1 MTILLLEDEYPA
13 AERLRRLLATAA
25 PAAQVLAVLD
35 TVAGA
40 LAWLAAHPAPDLIL
54 SDIQLADGLSFDV
67 FAQAVVRSPVVFTTA
82 YDQYAIRAFE
92 ANSIAY
98 LLKPVKLP
106 ELAKALAK
114 WRQWPSVVPY
124 PPDALP
130 HPPAPSPPG
139 EGEPDVII
147 TPTSIIIQNS
157 PSGSPSPGG
166 EGAGGWGNTPA
177 LALER
182 LLDALPRPQRTYKA
196 RFLVR
201 QGEALLPLPAAE
213 VAWFWSRHDTTT
225 LATLGGQRY
234 VVDYTLEQLEALL
247 DPTQFFR
254 LSRQVLA
261 QLPAVRRVV
270 PHLGGKLLVELS
282 PALGA
287 GTEALV
293 SKEKAGP
300 LRRWLEGPAG

>member
-13 AERLRRLLATAA
+13 AERLRRLLAEAA
-25 PAAQVLAVLD
+25 PAAQVPAVLD

-106 ELAKALAK
+106 ELTKALAK
-114 WRQWPSVVPY
+114 WRQWP
-124 PPDALP
+124 
-130 HPPAPSPPG
+130 
-139 EGEPDVII
+139 
-147 TPTSIIIQNS
+147 
-157 PSGSPSPGG
+157 GSP
-166 EGAGGWGNTPA
+166 AGSEELRVKSEELKNKSEELSILSAELINQLT
-177 LALER
+177 LNSS
-182 LLDALPRPQRTYKA
+182 LLTLNSTYKA

-225 LATLGGQRY
+225 LATLGGQRF

-247 DPTQFFR
+247 DPAQFFR

-293 SKEKAGP
+293 SKEKASP